1 MAGSKYVLG
10 GCFGVLIT
18 FILLTAIEV
27 FVVQFLWNNLVPKF
41 WDGCPILGF
50 WETLGAICLLNF
62 ILSIF
67 KVRK

>member
-1 MAGSKYVLG
+1 MNNRIVG
-10 GCFGVLIT
+10 GCLGVLIA

-27 FVVQFLWNNLVPKF
+27 WIVQFLWNNIMPIF
-41 WDGCPILGF
+41 WSGCPILGF

-62 ILSIF
+62 IFSLF